1 MRSVSVALA
10 PLKSLDISQSRVVDN
25 SQEFLQIKMLTYVYR
40 FLDTNQNF
48 DRECFQIQYWLLGH
62 ELSMVLLESI
72 IALRHDKIR
81 HENIVSEDDIDDG
94 WDFGR
99 YCREMVKLIPKNTRN
114 RVVINS
120 KNLLKQKLDNLVY
133 KGGTVIEE
141 NIHAFRKVLNLDD
154 TETELCLFL
163 FLINSF
169 EPFSDF
175 FQNHLRCTSYK
186 GRRLLG
192 DILECKESDIARV
205 INGKLYHMG
214 VVDRENNGSF
224 GLEPAFGLL
233 LQDLNSRD
241 IRTNFFKKVEPDSI
255 PLKYHMVDKNKTRH
269 ILNQLKYKPETS
281 THILLYGPPGT
292 GKTSYAN
299 GLAKKLGLTM

>member
-10 PLKSLDISQSRVVDN
+10 PLKSLDISESKVADN
-25 SQEFLQIKMLTYVYR
+25 SQEFLQMKMLTYVYR

-72 IALRHDKIR
+72 VALRDDKRR
-81 HENIVSEDDIDDG
+81 HENTVSEEDIDDG

-99 YCREMVKLIPKNTRN
+99 CCREMVKLVPKNMRN

-120 KNLLKQKLDNLVY
+120 RNLLKQKLEDLIY

-163 FLINSF
+163 FLVNSY

-175 FQNHLRCTSYK
+175 FQNHLRC
-186 GRRLLG
+186 
-192 DILECKESDIARV
+192 
-205 INGKLYHMG
+205 
-214 VVDRENNGSF
+214 
-224 GLEPAFGLL
+224 
-233 LQDLNSRD
+233 
-241 IRTNFFKKVEPDSI
+241 
-255 PLKYHMVDKNKTRH
+255 
-269 ILNQLKYKPETS
+269 QLV
-281 THILLYGPPGT
+281 
-292 GKTSYAN
+292 
-299 GLAKKLGLTM
+299 